1 MSWYLCIIQCRDKTL
16 YTGTTK
22 DLKRRIYDHN
32 RDKACRYTKCRWPVR
47 LIHSEKYS
55 TKSEALKREAYIKGL
70 NRAKKL
76 SLASA
81 QQ

>member
-1 MSWYLCIIQCRDKTL
+1 MYWHLYIIQCRDKTL
-16 YTGTTK
+16 YTGITN
-22 DLKRRIYDHN
+22 DLTRRVRDHN
-32 RDKACRYTKCRWPVR
+32 SGIACRYTKYRWPVR

-76 SLASA
+76 VLAQA
-81 QQ
+81 K